1 MKIAILKFILLQV
14 YVKHRSIKD
23 GLLNEETIL
32 KALEDVL
39 GEPLGE
45 ELKSEMWGQLGVS
58 LKSHMMNFNYK
69 QFCGVSAM
77 IERLFCEKFSTA
89 QSESTNS
96 ESKSE
101 IEVADFDRLLSK
113 IENIRMDNALRDLL
127 VKIKNS
133 GLTAIEKS
141 EKGLS
146 TFKGSQLLTS
156 LNADSIKT

>member
-1 MKIAILKFILLQV
+1 M
-14 YVKHRSIKD
+14 
-23 GLLNEETIL
+23 NEETIL
-32 KALEDVL
+32 KALEGVL
-39 GEPLGE
+39 GESLSD
-45 ELKSEMWGQLGVS
+45 ELKSEMWRQLGVP
-58 LKSHMMNFNYK
+58 LKSQMMKFNYK

-127 VKIKNS
+127 VKIKKS

-141 EKGLS
+141 EKGLF
-146 TFKGSQLLTS
+146 TFRGPIVYFVEVRSPS
-156 LNADSIKT
+156 IPGICSNAR